1 VPQRNPTRIDLKP
14 AQESA
19 LAWLR
24 ENGSS
29 ELTRG
34 LYETVTGMSR
44 SQAAYDIAEL
54 VEAGILARV
63 GGGRSTRYQLVDQPA
78 LKPAQRRWTSDRIRD
93 ELERFCSN
101 RTAWPTAREF
111 KRAGRTDLYVAA
123 SRYGGVRYWADQL
136 GLTRGSSGPVLTP
149 LARIRRWSWAGSGA
163 LAGAFV
169 AGAVV
174 AIVHPWSSAPK
185 AVRTS
190 RVTIVQHRAA
200 APTHATKAAA
210 PRRQAKAK
218 RVVRTRPSARASA
231 PRTVRTAPAAQAQTV
246 RAVASTASGSAPA
259 ASTHFVHRAPAT
271 DASTGSPTPLVAPL
285 ASSSKPAP
293 LPAP

>member
-1 VPQRNPTRIDLKP
+1 MPQRNPTRIDLKP
-14 AQESA
+14 AQQSA
-19 LAWLR
+19 LTWLR

-63 GGGRSTRYQLVDQPA
+63 GGGRSTRYRLVEPPTP
-78 LKPAQRRWTSDRIRD
+78 KPAQRRWTSERIRD
-93 ELERFCSN
+93 ELERFCSG

-123 SRYGGVRYWADQL
+123 SRYGGVRYWADEL
-136 GLTRGSSGPVLTP
+136 GLPRGSSVAAMTP

-200 APTHATKAAA
+200 APTHVTKTAA

-218 RVVRTRPSARASA
+218 RVVRARPATTR
-231 PRTVRTAPAAQAQTV
+231 
-246 RAVASTASGSAPA
+246 SGSAAPAGRPQSVRVA
-259 ASTHFVHRAPAT
+259 ASTPARAAPATTTHFVHRTRAISSSA
-271 DASTGSPTPLVAPL
+271 GSPTPLAAPV
-285 ASSSKPAP
+285 ASSSQPAP